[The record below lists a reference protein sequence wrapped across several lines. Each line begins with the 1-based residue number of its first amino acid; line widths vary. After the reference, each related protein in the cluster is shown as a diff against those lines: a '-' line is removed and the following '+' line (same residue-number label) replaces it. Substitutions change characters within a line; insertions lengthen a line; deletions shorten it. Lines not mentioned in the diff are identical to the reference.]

1 MTASS
6 PNATTNVVD
15 VASFSGTNVE
25 REWWVALR
33 GRKSLFDVT
42 MAGIIVL
49 SKGGVLRYLK
59 FVLK

>member
-15 VASFSGTNVE
+15 VASFSGTNVK
-25 REWWVALR
+25 REWWVELR

-49 SKGGVLRYLK
+49 NWGGGLRYLK
-59 FVLK
+59 LVLE

>member
-6 PNATTNVVD
+6 PNATTNVVE
-15 VASFSGTNVE
+15 VASFSGRIVE
-25 REWWVALR
+25 RELWVALR
-33 GRKSLFDVT
+33 DRQSLFDVT